1 MNTLKNNTMEEIIS
15 LNTGN
20 DKPKLE
26 AATFIFSQE
35 ANCMDGGDMEE
46 LAIHCKSD
54 LGIDDSGGCFYV
66 LETKGWSI
74 DSPDDLNEIFE
85 RINKTLINQINK

>member
-1 MNTLKNNTMEEIIS
+1 MEEKIR
-15 LNTGN
+15 LEMGD

-35 ANCMDGGDMEE
+35 ANCMDSGDMEE

-66 LETKGWSI
+66 LETKSWSI
-74 DSPDDLNEIFE
+74 DSTDDLKELFN
-85 RINKTLINQINK
+85 RIDKAIINQINK